1 MQITSNNVKKQILNV
16 FFWCILYGKWTGM
29 VVYINMRDIVPKQGG
44 GEAQTLA
51 RIMS

>member
-1 MQITSNNVKKQILNV
+1 MY
-16 FFWCILYGKWTGM
+16 FFGVSYMGNGQAWLYT
-29 VVYINMRDIVPKQGG
+29 INMRDIVPKQGG